1 MIALC
6 DLDGVLNNFVQVCLD
21 KFNKEN
27 NTHHV
32 IEDIYTY
39 DIATSLGFQDFK
51 YFLDN
56 YLLAADVAENCQP
69 LEDAIKYLE
78 LVNNMLDLRIVTAR
92 EWCQLTHIFEWFQQH
107 FNYIKDK
114 QIIRCQEKRLVRGD
128 VLIDDSL
135 DNILSFPAGRILFD
149 YRYNRDVD
157 DLQNFINRVKNWEEC
172 YNVLKL
178 MNG

>member
-6 DLDGVLNNFVQVCLD
+6 DLDGVLNNFAVVCLD
-21 KFNKEN
+21 KFNRDN
-27 NTHHV
+27 NTHYTIDNV
-32 IEDIYTY
+32 YTY
-39 DIATSLGFQDFK
+39 DIATSLGVQDFN

-56 YLLAADVAENCQP
+56 YLLAPDIAENCQP
-69 LEDAIKYLE
+69 LEGAIKYLE

-92 EWCQLTHIFEWFQQH
+92 EWSQLTHIFDWFQQH
-107 FNYIKDK
+107 FNYIKDS
-114 QIIRCQEKRLVRGD
+114 QIIRCQEKHLVRGD

-149 YRYNRDVD
+149 YRYNRDIN